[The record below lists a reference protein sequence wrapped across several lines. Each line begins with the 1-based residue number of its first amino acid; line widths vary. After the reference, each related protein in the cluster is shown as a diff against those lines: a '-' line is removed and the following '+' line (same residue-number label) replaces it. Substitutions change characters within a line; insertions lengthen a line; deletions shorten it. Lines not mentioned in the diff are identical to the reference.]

1 MSFSDVFKSSFLSNI
16 NSFST
21 LDVILALGLAF
32 VLGLFIFLIYKKTYQ
47 GVMYS
52 DSFGVSLIA
61 MSMITSLVIIAVT
74 SNVVLSLGMVGAL
87 SIVRFRTAI
96 KEPMD
101 IAFLF
106 WAIAVGIVLG
116 AGLLPLAVIGS
127 VIVGIVI
134 LVFSTRKL
142 GDIPYILVVNCEKN
156 EEAETGVNE
165 LIKEEAKKSV
175 LKSKA
180 VNKLGIELT
189 YEVRIKEENTCFVN
203 SVSSKDGVT
212 NAVLVSYNG
221 EYMS

>member
-1 MSFSDVFKSSFLSNI
+1 MSFSDIFKTNFLEQAKT
-16 NSFST
+16 FSIT
-21 LDVILALGLAF
+21 DMCISLGLSF
-32 VLGLFIFLIYKKTYQ
+32 IVGLFIFFIYKKTFN

-52 DSFGVSLIA
+52 SGFGLSLII
-61 MSMITSLVIIAVT
+61 MTMITSLVILAVT

-116 AGLLPLAVIGS
+116 AGLIALAITGS
-127 VIVGIVI
+127 VFIGLI
-134 LVFSTRKL
+134 LLIFANKKSN
-142 GDIPYILVVNCEKN
+142 DQPYLLIVNCTN
-156 EEAETGVNE
+156 DDAEDNVLN
-165 LIKEEAKKSV
+165 V
-175 LKSKA
+175 LKSGVKKYRVKA
-180 VNKLGIELT
+180 KTVSENGIKLTL
-189 YEVRIKEENTCFVN
+189 EVRLKEQTSKFVN
-203 SVSSKDGVT
+203 MVSSANGVS

>member
-1 MSFSDVFKSSFLSNI
+1 MSFSDIFKTNFLEQAK
-16 NSFST
+16 SFSII
-21 LDVILALGLAF
+21 DMCISLGLAF
-32 VLGLFIFLIYKKTYQ
+32 VVGLFIFFIYKKTFN

-52 DSFGVSLIA
+52 SSFGLSLII
-61 MSMITSLVIIAVT
+61 MTMITSLVILAVT

-116 AGLLPLAVIGS
+116 AGLITLAVTGSILIG
-127 VIVGIVI
+127 IIM
-134 LVFSTRKL
+134 LVFANRKVN
-142 GDIPYILVVNCEKN
+142 DKPYVLIVNCN
-156 EEAETGVNE
+156 DNAAEDNVLN
-165 LIKEEAKKSV
+165 V
-175 LKSKA
+175 LKSGVKKCRIKA
-180 VNKLGIELT
+180 KTVSENGIELT
-189 YEVRIKEENTCFVN
+189 IEVRLKEMETKFVN
-203 SVSSKDGVT
+203 MISSVNGVS

>member
-1 MSFSDVFKSSFLSNI
+1 MSFSDVFKSSFLENI
-16 NSFST
+16 NAFST
-21 LDVILALGLAF
+21 ADVLLALGLSF
-32 VLGLFIFLIYKKTYQ
+32 ILGLFIFMVYKKTYQ

-61 MSMITSLVIIAVT
+61 MSMITSLVILAVT

-127 VIVGIVI
+127 VIIGVIIVI
-134 LVFSTRKL
+134 FSTRKI
-142 GDIPYILVVNCEKN
+142 GDIPYILVVNCEN
-156 EEAETGVNE
+156 GEIEAEAAT
-165 LIKEEAKKSV
+165 LIKDEAKKSV
-175 LKSKA
+175 LKSKT

-189 YEVRIKEENTCFVN
+189 YEVRIKEENSDFVN
-203 SVSSKDGVT
+203 KLSAISGVANT
-212 NAVLVSYNG
+212 VLVSYNG